1 MLKYELKSMISMVP
15 LPKVGNMMF
24 RYDQSR
30 LRPGTP
36 TRWDTVPQA
45 RYADAVGHSASGKSR
60 ERINMDE
67 LDRKIIALLQL
78 DGRASNAKIAREV
91 GVSEGTV
98 RRRLRRLIKEDVVKV
113 IAVPNLEKLGYAT
126 TALIGLQTG
135 PGKSDSVAEAIAAL
149 DEAHYVAITTG
160 AFDVFI
166 WAGLESAESLGNF
179 LRTKIGVVEGV
190 QRTETFVNLSI
201 KKRTYGLVL

>member
-1 MLKYELKSMISMVP
+1 MWRGENGE
-15 LPKVGNMMF
+15 KV
-24 RYDQSR
+24 RR
-30 LRPGTP
+30 
-36 TRWDTVPQA
+36 
-45 RYADAVGHSASGKSR
+45 ASV
-60 ERINMDE
+60 MDE
-67 LDRKIIALLQL
+67 LDRRIIALLQM

-98 RRRLRRLIKEDVVKV
+98 RRRLRRLIQEDVVQV
-113 IAVPNLEKLGYAT
+113 VAVPNLEKLGYAT

-135 PGKSDSVAEAIAAL
+135 PGRSDMVADSIARL
-149 DEAHYVAITTG
+149 EEAHYVAVTTG
-160 AFDVFI
+160 AYDVFV

-179 LRTKIGVVEGV
+179 LRTKIGVIDGV

>member
-1 MLKYELKSMISMVP
+1 MTHQ
-15 LPKVGNMMF
+15 KVGNMMI
-24 RYDQSR
+24 RHGECRKAMLKVAAGY
-30 LRPGTP
+30 
-36 TRWDTVPQA
+36 
-45 RYADAVGHSASGKSR
+45 SGPAGLR
-60 ERINMDE
+60 ERVTMDE

-98 RRRLRRLIKEDVVKV
+98 RRRLRRLIKDDV
-113 IAVPNLEKLGYAT
+113 VPNLEKLGYAT

-135 PGKSDSVAEAIAAL
+135 PGKSDSVAEAIASL

-166 WAGLESAESLGNF
+166 WAGLESAENLGNF
-179 LRTKIGVVEGV
+179 LRTKVGVVDGV